1 MERHHLHLASQLWI
15 DNDGR
20 LFPHCRGSNIEPAMT
35 FMRSLVVALLSAG
48 VALPAQAE
56 TSLITKVG
64 AWQAFG
70 GKTAGGRPVCGVSQ
84 SAGDRYFGLK
94 FYAGDSTFT
103 VQLGAKSWRL
113 ENGAKQKLQMVLDG
127 NRPWTATGTGM
138 HFGDGDAGLEFT
150 INRSEIDQFAA
161 EFRTSG
167 SLRVQFTGWDAP
179 EWSLSLAGSN
189 AITDAFLQCI
199 VGLR

>member
-1 MERHHLHLASQLWI
+1 
-15 DNDGR
+15 
-20 LFPHCRGSNIEPAMT
+20 MT
-35 FMRSLVVALLSAG
+35 FMRSLVVVLMSVG
-48 VALPAQAE
+48 VALPSQAE

-64 AWQAFG
+64 AWQAFV
-70 GKTAGGRPVCGVSQ
+70 GKTTGGRPVCGVSQ
-84 SAGDRYFGLK
+84 SDGGRYFGLK

-103 VQLGAKSWRL
+103 VQLGAKDWRL
-113 ENGAKQKLQMVLDG
+113 DNGAKQKLQMVLDG
-127 NRPWTATGTGM
+127 NRPWMATGTGM

-161 EFRTSG
+161 QFRTSG
-167 SLRVQFTGWDAP
+167 ALRVQFTDWDAP

-189 AITDAFLQCI
+189 AVTDAFIQCI

>member
-1 MERHHLHLASQLWI
+1 
-15 DNDGR
+15 
-20 LFPHCRGSNIEPAMT
+20 MT
-35 FMRSLVVALLSAG
+35 FVRSFLVALPLMG
-48 VALPAQAE
+48 VALPGQAE
-56 TSLITKVG
+56 TSLITKAG

-70 GKTAGGRPVCGVSQ
+70 GKTTGGRPVCGVSQ

-113 ENGAKQKLQMVLDG
+113 ENGAKQKLQMILDG
-127 NRPWTATGTGM
+127 NRPWTATGTAM

-167 SLRVQFTGWDAP
+167 SLRVQFTDWDVP

-189 AITDAFLQCI
+189 AVTDAFLQCI
-199 VGLR
+199 IGLR

>member
-1 MERHHLHLASQLWI
+1 MA
-15 DNDGR
+15 
-20 LFPHCRGSNIEPAMT
+20 
-35 FMRSLVVALLSAG
+35 FMRTFLLATGLLVLG
-48 VALPAQAE
+48 VALEVEAE
-56 TSLITKVG
+56 TSLITRAG

-70 GKTAGGRPVCGVSQ
+70 GTTAGGRAVCGVSQ
-84 SAGDRYFGLK
+84 SADGRYFGLK

-113 ENGAKQKLQMVLDG
+113 EDGAKQKLQLVLDG

-138 HFGDGDAGLEFT
+138 HFGDGDPGLEFT
-150 INRSEIDQFAA
+150 INRGEIDKFAA
-161 EFRTSG
+161 EFRTSN
-167 SLRVQFTGWDAP
+167 SLRVQFSSWDVP